1 MWYGSEMSDRR
12 IRRVVIVGGG
22 TAGWMAA
29 AVLSRAMGTTLDI
42 EVVES
47 DAIGTVGVGESTIPQ
62 IRNVNQFLGID
73 EDAMLRATGATF
85 KLAIQ
90 FNDWVRPGHSY
101 LHAFGDV
108 GLPVG
113 PLPFQHYWLR
123 RKVESGVE
131 DLSTY
136 SLNATAARS
145 CRMARI
151 EKIGN
156 GPMSGIKYAFQFDAA
171 LYGRMLRTYAE
182 QRGVKR
188 TEGKIVDARLRGED
202 GFIDAIIIESGT
214 SISGDL
220 FIDCSG
226 FRALLIEGAL
236 GSEFEDWRE
245 WLACDRA
252 IAVGS
257 ASASPMRPYTQ
268 ANARPAGWQW
278 RIPLQHRT
286 GNGHVYCSEFMSDD
300 EAAAILLGSLDG
312 KPLGDPRPLRFTA
325 GARRRIWSRNCVAIG
340 LAAGFLEP
348 LESTAIHLIQSGIS
362 RLLSLFPDRDF
373 DQAVIDEYNRN
384 TRAEYEQVRDFL
396 VLHYRAT
403 ERLDMPFW
411 RRCAALPPPD
421 GLRHKME
428 IFAATGQIFRDGE
441 ELFTE
446 QSWLQVM
453 VGQGILPRRHHPLAD
468 NLPREK
474 LEEFLGNIRA
484 LIRGAVEQMSTHE
497 RFIAEHC
504 AAAASH
510 DSPVSL

>member
-1 MWYGSEMSDRR
+1 MSDLR

-29 AVLSRAMGTTLDI
+29 AVLSRAMGASLDI

-47 DAIGTVGVGESTIPQ
+47 DAVGTVGVGESTIPQ
-62 IRNVNQFLGID
+62 IRNVNHFLGID

-123 RKVESGVE
+123 RREEPGAE
-131 DLSTY
+131 DLANY
-136 SLNATAARS
+136 SLNATAAKS

-151 EKIGN
+151 EKVGN
-156 GPMSGIKYAFQFDAA
+156 SPLTGLKYAFQFDAG

-188 TEGKIVDARLRGED
+188 AEGRVVDVRLRGED
-202 GFIDAIIIESGT
+202 GFIEAIALESGV
-214 SISGDL
+214 SITGDL

-226 FRALLIEGAL
+226 FRGLLIGGAL
-236 GSEFEDWRE
+236 ESGFEDWKE
-245 WLACDRA
+245 WLPCDRA
-252 IAVGS
+252 LAVGS

-286 GNGHVYCSEFMSDD
+286 GNGHVYCSDFMSDD

-312 KPLGDPRPLRFTA
+312 EPLGDPRPLRFGA
-325 GARRRIWSRNCVAIG
+325 GVRRRIWLRNCVAIG
-340 LAAGFLEP
+340 LSAGFLEP

-362 RLLSLFPDRDF
+362 RLLSLFPDRGF
-373 DQAVIDEYNRN
+373 DPAVSDDYNRN
-384 TRAEYEQVRDFL
+384 TRKEYEQVRDFL
-396 VLHYRAT
+396 VLHYRTT
-403 ERLDMPFW
+403 ERRDTPFW
-411 RRCAALPPPD
+411 RRCAALSPPE
-421 GLRHKME
+421 GLLHKME
-428 IFAATGQIFRDGE
+428 IFRATGQIFRDGE

-468 NLPREK
+468 NLPQEK
-474 LEEFLGNIRA
+474 LEDFLHGIRG
-484 LIRGAVEQMSTHE
+484 LIREAVEQMSSHE
-497 RFIAEHC
+497 RFIADHC
-504 AAAASH
+504 AAAR
-510 DSPVSL
+510 L

>member
-1 MWYGSEMSDRR
+1 MSDSR

-22 TAGWMAA
+22 TAGWMTA
-29 AVLSRAMGTTLDI
+29 AVFSRAMGESLNI
-42 EVVES
+42 RVVES

-62 IRNVNQFLGID
+62 IRNVNHFLGID
-73 EDAMLRATGATF
+73 EDAMLRATSGTF

-90 FNDWVRPGHSY
+90 YNDWVRPGHSY

-108 GLPVG
+108 GLPMG
-113 PLPFQHYWLR
+113 PLPFQQYWLR
-123 RKVESGVE
+123 RRAESGGE
-131 DLSTY
+131 ELASY
-136 SLNATAARS
+136 SLNATAANA
-145 CRMARI
+145 CRMARL
-151 EKIGN
+151 EKVSGS
-156 GPMSGIKYAFQFDAA
+156 PMAGIKYAFQFDAT
-171 LYGRMLRTYAE
+171 LYGRMLRAYAE
-182 QRGVKR
+182 RRGVKR
-188 TEGKIVDARLRGED
+188 TEGKIVDVRLRGED
-202 GFIDAIIIESGT
+202 GFIEAAVMESGARLE
-214 SISGDL
+214 GDL

-226 FRALLIEGAL
+226 FRGLLIEGAL
-236 GSEFEDWRE
+236 KSGFEDWRD

-252 IAVGS
+252 FAVGS
-257 ASASPMRPYTQ
+257 APASPMRPYTQ

-286 GNGHVYCSEFMSDD
+286 GNGHVYCSELMSDD

-312 KPLGDPRPLRFTA
+312 EPLGDPRPLRFTS
-325 GARRRIWSRNCVAIG
+325 GVRRQIWSRNCVAIG

-362 RLLSLFPDRDF
+362 RLLSLFPDRGF

-384 TRAEYEQVRDFL
+384 TRRDYEQVRDFL
-396 VLHYRAT
+396 VLHYRTT
-403 ERLDMPFW
+403 ERRDTPFW

-446 QSWLQVM
+446 HSWLQVM

-474 LEEFLGNIRA
+474 LEEFLGGIQT
-484 LIRGAVEQMSTHE
+484 LIRGAVDQMSSHE
-497 RFIAEHC
+497 RFIADHC
-504 AAAASH
+504 AARRT
-510 DSPVSL
+510 

>member
-1 MWYGSEMSDRR
+1 
-12 IRRVVIVGGG
+12 
-22 TAGWMAA
+22 MA
-29 AVLSRAMGTTLDI
+29 
-42 EVVES
+42 
-47 DAIGTVGVGESTIPQ
+47 
-62 IRNVNQFLGID
+62 
-73 EDAMLRATGATF
+73 
-85 KLAIQ
+85 
-90 FNDWVRPGHSY
+90 
-101 LHAFGDV
+101 
-108 GLPVG
+108 
-113 PLPFQHYWLR
+113 
-123 RKVESGVE
+123 
-131 DLSTY
+131 
-136 SLNATAARS
+136 
-145 CRMARI
+145 
-151 EKIGN
+151 
-156 GPMSGIKYAFQFDAA
+156 GIKYAFQFDAG

-188 TEGKIVDARLRGED
+188 TEGKIVDVRLRGED
-202 GFIDAIIIESGT
+202 GFIEAIVLESGER
-214 SISGDL
+214 IDGDL

-226 FRALLIEGAL
+226 FRGLLIEGAL
-236 GSEFEDWRE
+236 KSGFEDWRD

-252 IAVGS
+252 LAVGS

-312 KPLGDPRPLRFTA
+312 EPLGDPRPLRFTS
-325 GARRRIWSRNCVAIG
+325 GVRRQIWSRNCVAIG

-362 RLLSLFPDRDF
+362 RLLSLFPDRGF
-373 DQAVIDEYNRN
+373 DPAVIDEYNRN
-384 TRAEYEQVRDFL
+384 TRREYEQVRDFL
-396 VLHYRAT
+396 VLHYRT
-403 ERLDMPFW
+403 IERRDTPFW
-411 RRCAALPPPD
+411 RRCAALPPPE
-421 GLRHKME
+421 GLRHKLE
-428 IFAATGQIFRDGE
+428 IFDATGQIFREGE

-474 LEEFLGNIRA
+474 LEEFLGSIRA

-504 AAAASH
+504 ASGNM
-510 DSPVSL
+510 

>member
-1 MWYGSEMSDRR
+1 MSDLR

-29 AVLSRAMGTTLDI
+29 AVLSRAMGESLEI
-42 EVVES
+42 RVVES

-62 IRNVNQFLGID
+62 IRNVNGFLGID
-73 EDAMLRATGATF
+73 EDAMLRATSATF
-85 KLAIQ
+85 KLGIEY
-90 FNDWVRPGHSY
+90 NDWVRPGHSY

-108 GLPVG
+108 GLPLG

-123 RKVESGVE
+123 RRAEAGVE
-131 DLSTY
+131 DLATY
-136 SLNATAARS
+136 SLNATAAKA
-145 CRMARI
+145 CRMARL
-151 EKIGN
+151 EKVGN
-156 GPMSGIKYAFQFDAA
+156 SPMAGMKYAFQFDAG

-182 QRGVKR
+182 QRGARR
-188 TEGKIVDARLRGED
+188 TEGKVLDVRLRGED
-202 GFIDAIIIESGT
+202 GFIEDIVLEGGERID
-214 SISGDL
+214 GDL

-226 FRALLIEGAL
+226 FRGLLIEGAL
-236 GSEFEDWRE
+236 KSGFEDWSD

-252 IAVGS
+252 LAVGS
-257 ASASPMRPYTQ
+257 ACASPMRPYTQ

-286 GNGHVYCSEFMSDD
+286 GNGHVYCSAFMSDD
-300 EAAAILLGSLDG
+300 EAAAILLQSLDG
-312 KPLGDPRPLRFTA
+312 EPLGDPRPIRFTS
-325 GARRRIWSRNCVAIG
+325 GVRRQIWSRNCVAVG

-362 RLLSLFPDRDF
+362 RLLSLFPDRGF

-384 TRAEYEQVRDFL
+384 ARKEHEQVRDFL
-396 VLHYRAT
+396 VMHYRTT
-403 ERLDMPFW
+403 ERRDTPFW
-411 RRCAALPPPD
+411 RRCAALPAPE
-421 GLRHKME
+421 GLRHKLE
-428 IFAATGQIFRDGE
+428 IFTATGQIFREAE

-474 LEEFLGNIRA
+474 LEEFLGSIRT
-484 LIRGAVEQMSTHE
+484 LIRSAVDRMPDHS

-504 AAAASH
+504 AATVTPTAPPA
-510 DSPVSL
+510 

>member
-1 MWYGSEMSDRR
+1 MSDLR

-29 AVLSRAMGTTLDI
+29 AVLSRAMGPSLDI

-47 DAIGTVGVGESTIPQ
+47 DAIGTIGVGESTIPQ
-62 IRNVNQFLGID
+62 IRNVNHFLGID
-73 EDAMLRATGATF
+73 EDAMLRATGGTF

-108 GLPVG
+108 GLPLG

-123 RKVESGVE
+123 GRAEAGAE
-131 DLSTY
+131 DLATY
-136 SLNATAARS
+136 SLNATAAKS

-151 EKIGN
+151 EKIGSS
-156 GPMSGIKYAFQFDAA
+156 PMAGIKYAFQFDAA

-188 TEGKIVDARLRGED
+188 TEGKVVDVRLRGED
-202 GFIDAIIIESGT
+202 GFIEAIVPENGERIA
-214 SISGDL
+214 GDL

-226 FRALLIEGAL
+226 FRGLLIEGAL
-236 GSEFEDWRE
+236 KSGFEDWRE

-252 IAVGS
+252 LAVGS
-257 ASASPMRPYTQ
+257 APTSPMRPYTQ

-286 GNGHVYCSEFMSDD
+286 GNGHVYCSELMSDD
-300 EAAAILLGSLDG
+300 EAAAILLGSLEG

-325 GARRRIWSRNCVAIG
+325 GVRRQIWSHNCVAIG

-362 RLLSLFPDRDF
+362 RLLSLFPDRGF

-384 TRAEYEQVRDFL
+384 TRKEYEQVRDFL
-396 VLHYRAT
+396 VMHYRAT
-403 ERLDMPFW
+403 ERRDTPFW

-428 IFAATGQIFRDGE
+428 IFSATGQIFRDGE

-468 NLPREK
+468 NLPHDK
-474 LEEFLGNIRA
+474 LEEFLGNIRG
-484 LIRGAVEQMSTHE
+484 LIRGAVGQMSSHE
-497 RFIAEHC
+497 RFIADHC
-504 AAAASH
+504 AAAT
-510 DSPVSL
+510 L

>member
-1 MWYGSEMSDRR
+1 MSDLR

-29 AVLSRAMGTTLDI
+29 AVLSRAMGASLDI

-108 GLPVG
+108 GLPLG

-123 RKVESGVE
+123 QRARSGAE
-131 DLSTY
+131 DLATY
-136 SLNATAARS
+136 SLNATAAQS

-151 EKIGN
+151 EKVGN
-156 GPMSGIKYAFQFDAA
+156 SPMAGIKYAFQFDAG

-188 TEGKIVDARLRGED
+188 TEGRIVDVRLRSED
-202 GFIDAIIIESGT
+202 GFIAAVVLESGAG
-214 SISGDL
+214 IAGDL
-220 FIDCSG
+220 FLDCSG
-226 FRALLIEGAL
+226 FRGLLIEGAL
-236 GSEFEDWRE
+236 ASGFEDWRE
-245 WLACDRA
+245 WLPCDRA
-252 IAVGS
+252 FAVGS

-312 KPLGDPRPLRFTA
+312 KPLADPRPLRFTA
-325 GARRRIWSRNCVAIG
+325 GVRRRIWSRNCVAIG

-362 RLLSLFPDRDF
+362 RLLSLFPDGGF

-384 TRAEYEQVRDFL
+384 VRKEYEQVRDFL
-396 VLHYRAT
+396 VLHYRTT
-403 ERLDMPFW
+403 ERGDTPFW
-411 RRCAALPPPD
+411 QRCAALSPPE

-428 IFAATGQIFRDGE
+428 LFSATGQIFRENE

-468 NLPREK
+468 NLQQDK
-474 LEEFLGNIRA
+474 LAEFLGGIRA
-484 LIRGAVEQMSTHE
+484 LIGSAVGKMSTHE
-497 RFIAEHC
+497 QFIAEHC
-504 AAAASH
+504 AAAKAM
-510 DSPVSL
+510 

>member
-1 MWYGSEMSDRR
+1 MWYRSKMSDLR

-29 AVLSRAMGTTLDI
+29 AVLSRAMGASLDI

-62 IRNVNQFLGID
+62 IRNVNHFLGID
-73 EDAMLRATGATF
+73 EDTMLRATSATF

-108 GLPVG
+108 GLPLG
-113 PLPFQHYWLR
+113 PLPFQQYWLR
-123 RKVESGVE
+123 RRTESGVE
-131 DLSTY
+131 DLATY
-136 SLNATAARS
+136 SLNATAAKA

-151 EKIGN
+151 EKVGN
-156 GPMSGIKYAFQFDAA
+156 SAMAGMKYAFQFDAG
-171 LYGRMLRTYAE
+171 LYGRMLRTYSE

-188 TEGKIVDARLRGED
+188 TEGKIVDVRLRGED
-202 GFIDAIIIESGT
+202 GFIAAIVLESGAN
-214 SISGDL
+214 ISGDL

-226 FRALLIEGAL
+226 FRGLLIEDAL
-236 GSEFEDWRE
+236 KSGLEDWRQ
-245 WLACDRA
+245 WLPCDRA
-252 IAVGS
+252 LAVGS
-257 ASASPMRPYTQ
+257 ASASPLRPYTQ

-300 EAAAILLGSLDG
+300 EAAGILLGSLDG
-312 KPLGDPRPLRFTA
+312 EPLGDPRPLRFTA
-325 GARRRIWSRNCVAIG
+325 GVRREIWSRNCVAIG
-340 LAAGFLEP
+340 LSAGFLEP

-362 RLLSLFPDRDF
+362 RLLSLFPDRGF
-373 DQAVIDEYNRN
+373 DRAVIDEYNRN
-384 TRAEYEQVRDFL
+384 TRREYEQVRDFL
-396 VLHYRAT
+396 VLHYRTT
-403 ERLDMPFW
+403 ERRDTPFW
-411 RRCAALPPPD
+411 RRCAALSPPA

-428 IFAATGQIFRDGE
+428 IFNATGQIFRDSE

-468 NLPREK
+468 NLPQEK
-474 LEEFLGNIRA
+474 LEEFLSS
-484 LIRGAVEQMSTHE
+484 IRGLIHGAVGQMSSHE

-504 AAAASH
+504 AAART
-510 DSPVSL
+510 

>member
-1 MWYGSEMSDRR
+1 MSDLR

-22 TAGWMAA
+22 TAGWMTA
-29 AVLSRAMGTTLDI
+29 AVLSRAMGASLEI
-42 EVVES
+42 HVVES

-73 EDAMLRATGATF
+73 EDAMLKATSGTF

-90 FNDWVRPGHSY
+90 YNDWVRPGHSY

-108 GLPVG
+108 GLPLG
-113 PLPFQHYWLR
+113 PLPFQQYWLR
-123 RKVESGVE
+123 RRQEAGVE
-131 DLSTY
+131 DLATY
-136 SLNATAARS
+136 SLNATAANA

-151 EKIGN
+151 EKIGQS
-156 GPMSGIKYAFQFDAA
+156 PMGGIKYAFQFDAG

-188 TEGKIVDARLRGED
+188 TEGKIVDVRLRGED
-202 GFIDAIIIESGT
+202 GFIEAVVIESGARVE
-214 SISGDL
+214 GDL

-226 FRALLIEGAL
+226 FRGLLIEGAL
-236 GSEFEDWRE
+236 KSGFEDWRD

-252 IAVGS
+252 LAVGS
-257 ASASPMRPYTQ
+257 APASPMRPYTQ

-300 EAAAILLGSLDG
+300 EATAILLASLDG
-312 KPLGDPRPLRFTA
+312 APLGDPRPIRFTS
-325 GARRRIWSRNCVAIG
+325 GVRRQIWSRNCIAIG

-348 LESTAIHLIQSGIS
+348 LESTAIHLIQSGVS
-362 RLLSLFPDRDF
+362 RLLSLFPDRGF
-373 DQAVIDEYNRN
+373 DRALVEEYNRN
-384 TRAEYEQVRDFL
+384 MRREYEQVRDFL
-396 VLHYRAT
+396 VLHYRT
-403 ERLDMPFW
+403 IERRDTPFW
-411 RRCAALPPPD
+411 RRCAALPAPE
-421 GLRHKME
+421 GLQQKLD
-428 IFAATGQIFRDGE
+428 IFAATGQIFREGE

-468 NLPREK
+468 NLPRDK
-474 LEEFLGNIRA
+474 LDEFLGSIRK
-484 LIRGAVEQMSTHE
+484 LIQGAVERMPSHE

-504 AAAASH
+504 AAEGFRA
-510 DSPVSL
+510 

>member
-1 MWYGSEMSDRR
+1 MSDLR

-29 AVLSRAMGTTLDI
+29 AVLSRAMGESLDI
-42 EVVES
+42 HVVES

-62 IRNVNQFLGID
+62 IRNVNHFLGID
-73 EDAMLRATGATF
+73 EDAMLRATSATF

-90 FNDWVRPGHSY
+90 YNDWVRPGHSY
-101 LHAFGDV
+101 QHAFGDV
-108 GLPVG
+108 GLPLG
-113 PLPFQHYWLR
+113 PLPFQQYWLR
-123 RKVESGVE
+123 RRAESGAE
-131 DLSTY
+131 DLAAY
-136 SLNATAARS
+136 SLNATAANS

-151 EKIGN
+151 EKVGSSA
-156 GPMSGIKYAFQFDAA
+156 MAGIKYAFQFDAG
-171 LYGRMLRTYAE
+171 LYGRMLRAYA
-182 QRGVKR
+182 QRRGVRR
-188 TEGKIVDARLRGED
+188 TEGKIVDVRLRAED
-202 GFIDAIIIESGT
+202 GFIETVVLDGGASLE
-214 SISGDL
+214 GDL

-226 FRALLIEGAL
+226 FRGLLIEGAL
-236 GSEFEDWRE
+236 KSGFEDWRE

-252 IAVGS
+252 LAVGS
-257 ASASPMRPYTQ
+257 VSASPMRPYTQ

-312 KPLGDPRPLRFTA
+312 APLGDPRPLRFTS
-325 GARRRIWSRNCVAIG
+325 GVRRQIWSRNCVAIG
-340 LAAGFLEP
+340 LSAGFLEP

-362 RLLSLFPDRDF
+362 RLLSLFPDRGF

-384 TRAEYEQVRDFL
+384 TRREYEQVRDFL
-396 VLHYRAT
+396 VLHYRT
-403 ERLDMPFW
+403 VERRDTPFW
-411 RRCAALPPPD
+411 RRCAALPAPD

-428 IFAATGQIFRDGE
+428 IFNATGQIFRESE

-446 QSWLQVM
+446 HSWLQVM

-474 LEEFLGNIRA
+474 LDEFLGSIRT
-484 LIRGAVEQMSTHE
+484 LIRGAVEKMGSHE
-497 RFIAEHC
+497 QFIAEHC
-504 AAAASH
+504 AAGET
-510 DSPVSL
+510 

>member
-1 MWYGSEMSDRR
+1 MSDLRVK
-12 IRRVVIVGGG
+12 RVVIVGGG

-29 AVLSRAMGTTLDI
+29 AVFSRAMGESLDI
-42 EVVES
+42 HLVES

-62 IRNVNQFLGID
+62 IRNVNHFLGID
-73 EDAMLRATGATF
+73 EDAMLRATSGTF

-90 FNDWVRPGHSY
+90 YNDWVRPGHSY

-123 RKVESGVE
+123 RRAESGAD
-131 DLSTY
+131 DLATY
-136 SLNATAARS
+136 SLNANTAQA

-151 EKIGN
+151 EKVGSS
-156 GPMSGIKYAFQFDAA
+156 PMTGIKYAFQFDAT
-171 LYGRMLRTYAE
+171 LYGRMLRAYA
-182 QRGVKR
+182 QGRGVKR
-188 TEGKIVDARLRGED
+188 TEGKIVDVRLRGED
-202 GFIDAIIIESGT
+202 GFIEAVVLEGGARVA
-214 SISGDL
+214 GDL

-226 FRALLIEGAL
+226 FRGLLIEGAL
-236 GSEFEDWRE
+236 KSGFEDWRE

-252 IAVGS
+252 LAVGS
-257 ASASPMRPYTQ
+257 APASPMRPYTQ

-278 RIPLQHRT
+278 LIPLQHRT

-312 KPLGDPRPLRFTA
+312 EPLGDPRQLRFTS
-325 GARRRIWSRNCVAIG
+325 GVRRQIWSRNCVAVG
-340 LAAGFLEP
+340 LSAGFLEP

-362 RLLSLFPDRDF
+362 RLLSLFPDRGF
-373 DQAVIDEYNRN
+373 DGAVIDEYNRN
-384 TRAEYEQVRDFL
+384 ARREYEQVRDFL
-396 VLHYRAT
+396 VLHYRT
-403 ERLDMPFW
+403 VERRDTPFW
-411 RRCAALPPPD
+411 RRCAALPAPD

-446 QSWLQVM
+446 HSWLQVM

-468 NLPREK
+468 SLPREK
-474 LEEFLGNIRA
+474 LDEFLSSIRA
-484 LIRGAVEQMSTHE
+484 LIRGAVEQMSSHE

-504 AAAASH
+504 AAE
-510 DSPVSL
+510 VSRA

>member
-1 MWYGSEMSDRR
+1 M
-12 IRRVVIVGGG
+12 
-22 TAGWMAA
+22 TA
-29 AVLSRAMGTTLDI
+29 AVLSRAMGEDLDI
-42 EVVES
+42 HVVES
-47 DAIGTVGVGESTIPQ
+47 DAIGTIGVGESTIPQ
-62 IRNVNQFLGID
+62 IRNVNHFLGID
-73 EDAMLRATGATF
+73 EDAMLRATSGTF

-90 FNDWVRPGHSY
+90 YNDWVRPGHSY

-108 GLPVG
+108 GVAMG

-123 RKVESGVE
+123 RKMESGVE
-131 DLSTY
+131 DLATY
-136 SLNATAARS
+136 SLNATAAS
-145 CRMARI
+145 ACRMARLD
-151 EKIGN
+151 KVGN
-156 GPMSGIKYAFQFDAA
+156 SPMAGIKYAFQFDAA
-171 LYGRMLRTYAE
+171 LYGRMLRAYAE

-188 TEGKIVDARLRGED
+188 TEGKIVDVRLRGED
-202 GFIDAIIIESGT
+202 GFIEAVTLESGV
-214 SISGDL
+214 SIAGDL

-226 FRALLIEGAL
+226 FRGVLIEGAL
-236 GSEFEDWRE
+236 QSGFEDWRD

-252 IAVGS
+252 FAVGS
-257 ASASPMRPYTQ
+257 APATPMRPYTQ
-268 ANARPAGWQW
+268 ANARLAGWQW

-300 EAAAILLGSLDG
+300 EAAAILLSSLDG
-312 KPLGDPRPLRFTA
+312 EPLGDPRPLRFTS
-325 GARRRIWSRNCVAIG
+325 GVRRQIWSRNCVAIG

-362 RLLSLFPDRDF
+362 RLLSLFPDRGCDR
-373 DQAVIDEYNRN
+373 AVSDEYNRN
-384 TRAEYEQVRDFL
+384 TRLEYEQVRDFL
-396 VLHYRAT
+396 VLHYRT
-403 ERLDMPFW
+403 VERRDTPFW

-428 IFAATGQIFRDGE
+428 IFTATGQIFRDGE

-474 LEEFLGNIRA
+474 LDEFLGSIRA
-484 LIRGAVEQMSTHE
+484 LIRGAVEQMPAHE

-504 AAAASH
+504 AAAKA
-510 DSPVSL
+510 